1 MSKYHIVT
9 SQIEFPKPEP
19 RSAGLLLLLLLALG
33 FRITL
38 LGLILRPGLILVI
51 TAVLLIRLGEL
62 RRLPRRPLA
71 LPAAALVRLL
81 LNL

>member
-1 MSKYHIVT
+1 MSIYHIVT
-9 SQIEFPKPEP
+9 SRIEFPKLEP

-33 FRITL
+33 LRITL